1 MEAKTINSEKVQKN
15 ASYVML
21 FLSGFGIGYSIMKYF
36 LQADT
41 EVKWSSILPLF
52 IISVI
57 VFSKN
62 ILALKN
68 K

>member
-1 MEAKTINSEKVQKN
+1 MEAKAINSEKVQKN

-21 FLSGFGIGYSIMKYF
+21 FLSAFGIGYSVMKYF
-36 LQADT
+36 LQAET
-41 EVKWSSILPLF
+41 EVKWTSILPLF

-57 VFSKN
+57 IFSKN
-62 ILALKN
+62 IISLK

>member
-1 MEAKTINSEKVQKN
+1 METKTVNSQKVKN
-15 ASYVML
+15 RASYVML
-21 FLSGFGIGYSIMKYF
+21 FLSAFGIGYSVVKYF
-36 LQADT
+36 MQLET
-41 EVKWSSILPLF
+41 EVKWTSILPLF

-62 ILALKN
+62 IISITK